1 MDTTAPVPTPLT
13 GTKPPEPV
21 APPRERTLLRVAGGA
36 LAATALAILFLEPV
50 EGPALETATG
60 EQALAHLVETAGTR
74 ELLVTVL
81 ILQTVVWLVAVVS
94 VRAAF
99 HRRQPGAVW
108 GDLVLA
114 SGVLVTTSWWM
125 IGAVQGVPAVVDLA
139 VATPANAQQWYALEV
154 LASSYS
160 DIALVAQ
167 VVFSASLGAAGL
179 RTRLLHRPVAWFAVV
194 VAACPVLSLAAEL
207 AGVDAVS
214 TALFYAGL
222 FGFVLVLAAGGASL
236 LVRGR
241 H

>member
-1 MDTTAPVPTPLT
+1 MDTTSPVPTPVPAAT
-13 GTKPPEPV
+13 STRTV
-21 APPRERTLLRVAGGA
+21 AAPSERTLLRIGGAA
-36 LAATALAILFLEPV
+36 LAATAVLILFLEPV

-60 EQALAHLVETAGTR
+60 VQALAHFVETAGTR
-74 ELLVTVL
+74 ELLVSVVA
-81 ILQTVVWLVAVVS
+81 LQTVVWLTALAAVRAVVG
-94 VRAAF
+94 
-99 HRRQPGAVW
+99 RRQPGSVW
-108 GDLVLA
+108 GDLVLIA
-114 SGVLVTTSWWM
+114 GALITTSWWM
-125 IGAVQGVPAVVDLA
+125 IAAVQGVPAVVDLA

-154 LASSYS
+154 LAGSYS

-179 RTRLLHRPVAWFAVV
+179 RTRLLHRPVAWFALV
-194 VAACPVLSLAAEL
+194 VAACPVLSLATEL